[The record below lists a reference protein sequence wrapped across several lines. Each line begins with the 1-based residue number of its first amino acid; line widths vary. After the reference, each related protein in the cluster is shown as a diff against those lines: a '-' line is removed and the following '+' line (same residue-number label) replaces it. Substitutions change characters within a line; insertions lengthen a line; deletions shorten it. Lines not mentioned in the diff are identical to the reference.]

1 MKQPYLLY
9 LALVLV
15 VTSPGIAQQ
24 NITVTNPEVELILKG
39 NYDPNDYLP
48 SITINQPDDITDGIL
63 AEVSPDSLKQ
73 YLLTLATFE
82 NRNTG
87 SDTSSTTFG
96 MGAARRW
103 AYSKMESFSEL
114 QENRLRVSYLQFDQD
129 ICGMGQHRNVF
140 AVLPGI
146 GPHKEEMVFVEAHM
160 DSRCEDGCDTQC
172 MAHGMEDNGSGT
184 ALVLELARVMS
195 RFAFDR
201 TLVFLITTGE
211 EQGLFGAEA
220 FAIYCVQNQIPVR
233 AVYNNDIVG
242 GIICGQTASPPGCP
256 GLNEIDSINVRLYST
271 GPGRHLARFAHL
283 EYQEELRAKMPVPTV
298 LNIMSREDRVGRGG
312 DHIPFRERGFPA
324 MRFTSA
330 NEHGDGNPGQANYE
344 DRQHSMED
352 VLGVDSDG
360 DSVIDSF
367 FVDFNYLARNAII
380 NGNSMAMSAMGPPTP
395 EDFIVDRVDN
405 GFRYEIVDPTEN
417 GLYRL
422 GIRPNTTI
430 YFDTLVFV
438 TKKIDTIYFLEPG
451 TLYYLTA
458 ATVDSNDIESQF
470 TNEAF
475 NFFTTGL
482 EEQAYLSDGGITLL
496 QNRPNPFDEA
506 TTISVL
512 VERPVRYQKAFIRV
526 ADTQGRELAR
536 YDIEL
541 RPGLSEILYGY
552 EKHQYQRGTYY
563 YSLVID
569 GQVYDTKAMIYAY

>member
-1 MKQPYLLY
+1 MKHAYVLSWILLSG
-9 LALVLV
+9 VFC
-15 VTSPGIAQQ
+15 PGMAQQ
-24 NITVTNPEVELILKG
+24 NTVVTHPEVDQALKG
-39 NYDPNDYLP
+39 NFAAEAYLP
-48 SITINQPDDITDGIL
+48 SAIINHPDDVTDGIV
-63 AEVSPDSLKQ
+63 AEVSADSLKQ
-73 YLLTLATFE
+73 YLLALSAFE

-103 AYSKMESFSEL
+103 AFSKLESFSAR
-114 QENRLRVSYLQFDQD
+114 QEGRLRVSYLQFDEE

-146 GPHKEEMVFVEAHM
+146 GPHRNEMVIVEGHM
-160 DSRCEDGCDTQC
+160 DSRCEDVCDTEC

-211 EQGLFGAEA
+211 EQGLYGAEA
-220 FAIYCVQNQIPVR
+220 FVLYCVQNQIPVR

-256 GLNEIDSINVRLYST
+256 GLNAIDSINVRLYST

-283 EYQEELRAKMPVPTV
+283 EYQEELRSKMPVPTV

-312 DHIPFRERGFPA
+312 DHIPFRERGFAA

-330 NEHGDGNPGQANYE
+330 NEHGDGNPAQSNYE
-344 DRQHSMED
+344 DRQHSMDD
-352 VLGVDSDG
+352 VLGIDTNG

-367 FVDFNYLARNAII
+367 FVDFNYLARNTII
-380 NGNSMAMSAMGPPTP
+380 NGHSMAMSALGPPTP
-395 EDFIVDRVDN
+395 EGFAVERVDN
-405 GFRYEIVDPTEN
+405 GLRYEIFDPAEN

-422 GIRPNTTI
+422 GIRPTSNI
-430 YFDTLVFV
+430 YFDTLVYV
-438 TKKIDTIYFLEPG
+438 TKKVDTIYFLEPS

-458 ATVDSNDIESQF
+458 AAVDSNDIESHF
-470 TNEAF
+470 TNEEF

-482 EEQAYLSDGGITLL
+482 EEQAYLSEDGITLL

-512 VERPVRYQKAFIRV
+512 VERPVRYQQALIRV
-526 ADTQGRELAR
+526 VDAGGREQAR
-536 YDIEL
+536 YPIEL
-541 RPGLSEILYGY
+541 KPGMVEILYGY

-563 YSLVID
+563 YSLIID
-569 GQVYDTKAMIYAY
+569 GKVYDTKAMVYAY